1 MMQILFVLINSAE
14 RSQFVSVEIINSLM
28 VPTYLSFLFFF
39 GNVPFRIASLSGNFR
54 NSMDNFI
61 KSVIMA
67 QGKMIVYV

>member
-1 MMQILFVLINSAE
+1 
-14 RSQFVSVEIINSLM
+14 M